1 MKRYRIESRVSAR
14 EFYAQKA
21 RRAEHVLYD
30 DCAVLDPKDGWRILA
45 RSCRVDTI
53 GKSIDAM
60 AELTEE
66 GWHLLQTASIN
77 ADAFPTL
84 IPCRRGT
91 LLVYGAW
98 LGTVG
103 VVLAIRIDQAP
114 QAVKKAYVR
123 ANKELLLRGEDFS
136 LLNEERIWA
145 DLSARLYGISLFAKR
160 IFASDDL
167 CNVYAKLLVISN
179 FAGCRLYGVSVPPRG
194 IRMRESDVQTISA
207 YLLCVFLILRGYGGN
222 VSALGK
228 FDGSDDYEESA
239 MDALLGR
246 MNVTNEYDL
255 WIRQS
260 LQPTALRGTERRAE
274 RDLSHLIS
282 FPAFR
287 DFRLVCDERSLNLC
301 IPVRQKTGVGFSR
314 LEPHVNYLQIDLLP
328 RLWQEEG
335 DVPEGQGQEV

>member
-21 RRAEHVLYD
+21 RRTERVLYD

-45 RSCRVDTI
+45 RSCRVDTV

-66 GWHLLQTASIN
+66 GWHILQTATLG
-77 ADAFPTL
+77 ADTSPTL
-84 IPCRRGT
+84 IPCRKGM
-91 LLVYGAW
+91 LLVYW
-98 LGTVG
+98 EWFCVVG

-123 ANKELLLRGEDFS
+123 AKEELLLRGEEFS
-136 LLNEERIWA
+136 LLNEERIWE
-145 DLSARLYGISLFAKR
+145 DLPARLYGISLFAKR
-160 IFASDDL
+160 MFTCDDF
-167 CNVYAKLLVISN
+167 CNVYAKLLLIAN
-179 FAGCRLYGVSVPPRG
+179 FVGCRLYAVSVPPRE
-194 IRMRESDVQTISA
+194 IRMSESDVQTLCA
-207 YLLCVFLILRGYGGN
+207 YLLCTFLILRGYGGD

-228 FDGSDDYEESA
+228 FDGSDDYEASA

-274 RDLSHLIS
+274 RDLSRLIS

-287 DFRLVCDERSLNLC
+287 DFRLVCDERSLNLR
-301 IPVRQKTGVGFSR
+301 IPVRQKAGLGFSR
-314 LEPHVNYLQIDLLP
+314 LDSRVTYLQIDLLP
-328 RLWQEEG
+328 RLWQEES
-335 DVPEGQGQEV
+335 DVPEEQEE